1 MLKSEKELDGLYGL
15 NSQIRGFGVS
25 RSLKKVG
32 GPFQW
37 PYSFLKQLYI
47 KTFILVKLCQL
58 APGKE
63 SVVEFSSKGD
73 ALFCVF
79 GFSIIFWR

>member
-15 NSQIRGFGVS
+15 NSQIRGFDVS
-25 RSLKKVG
+25 ISSKKVE

-37 PYSFLKQLYI
+37 PYSFLKQLII
-47 KTFILVKLCQL
+47 KTFILVKLCQP

-63 SVVEFSSKGD
+63 SAVEFPSKG
-73 ALFCVF
+73 
-79 GFSIIFWR
+79 